1 MTFPEFDKFQEELLK
16 EVILMKDTKGKEYA
30 NSESRFANFDR
41 LAIRLNLSN
50 IKVALVYLTKH
61 MDAIESYISR
71 GRTYSTETIQG
82 RIVDAITYLT
92 LIAGMIEEQEHK
104 PIVRRNCI
112 PDIDAKKFVDL
123 TQLPLKDANPGTQ
136 LPFEYKNHIVPW
148 NFLIFDKPLTLKDA
162 NSGKQQPFEYDP
174 TKPTEGY
181 SNSKLTH
188 TDL

>member
-16 EVILMKDTKGKEYA
+16 EVVVMKDTKGKEYA

-71 GRTYSTETIQG
+71 GRTYSTETIRG

-92 LIAGMIEEQEHK
+92 LIAGMIEEQENINK
-104 PIVRRNCI
+104 
-112 PDIDAKKFVDL
+112 L
-123 TQLPLKDANPGTQ
+123 LKVVSVTR
-136 LPFEYKNHIVPW
+136 
-148 NFLIFDKPLTLKDA
+148 DA